1 MKKNSQIPNKILY
14 AEEVFMKKRTLKY
27 LFLIATIMFCVSS
40 NTKVQ
45 AASDFVVKKSGQEYI
60 LTEYKGRDTTV
71 YVPKKVTIIN
81 GAFKN
86 NKKIKKIVLS
96 DKVDSIYDG
105 SFDTLKNLKEVVF
118 SKGLTTIEKGAFRK
132 CPKVKS
138 IKIPKKCKYIGD
150 YAFAGL
156 SGLKSIKVEKGNKS
170 FKVYKGALFNCK
182 KTELICYPRKYS
194 GNKVFTVPKTVK
206 VIASYAFKDNCYL
219 EKLII
224 KGDAYDGGYDDM
236 KAFTNMKKLKT
247 VVFKTTQKRDNI
259 SFRNCKKLK
268 KVVLAEGTEKIVDK
282 QFYGCKNLTT
292 INIPKSVKII
302 EKNAFKGCPKL
313 KL

>member
-1 MKKNSQIPNKILY
+1 MQP
-14 AEEVFMKKRTLKY
+14 AEWQY
-27 LFLIATIMFCVSS
+27 
-40 NTKVQ
+40 TK
-45 AASDFVVKKSGQEYI
+45 SLPCPG

-96 DKVDSIYDG
+96 DKVDNIYDG

-170 FKVYKGALFNCK
+170 FKVYKGTLFNCK

-268 KVVLAEGTEKIVDK
+268 KVVDK
-282 QFYGCKNLTT
+282 QKWL
-292 INIPKSVKII
+292 
-302 EKNAFKGCPKL
+302 
-313 KL
+313 

>member
-1 MKKNSQIPNKILY
+1 M
-14 AEEVFMKKRTLKY
+14 
-27 LFLIATIMFCVSS
+27 
-40 NTKVQ
+40 
-45 AASDFVVKKSGQEYI
+45 
-60 LTEYKGRDTTV
+60 
-71 YVPKKVTIIN
+71 
-81 GAFKN
+81 
-86 NKKIKKIVLS
+86 
-96 DKVDSIYDG
+96 
-105 SFDTLKNLKEVVF
+105 
-118 SKGLTTIEKGAFRK
+118 
-132 CPKVKS
+132 
-138 IKIPKKCKYIGD
+138 
-150 YAFAGL
+150 
-156 SGLKSIKVEKGNKS
+156 
-170 FKVYKGALFNCK
+170 YKGALFNSK

-268 KVVLAEGTEKIVDK
+268 KVVLAEGTEKIIDK
-282 QFYGCKNLTT
+282 QFYGCKNLTI

>member
-1 MKKNSQIPNKILY
+1 MKSISQIPNKILY

-27 LFLIATIMFCVSS
+27 LFLIAAIMFCVSS

-45 AASDFVVKKSGQEYI
+45 AASDFVIKKSGQKYI
-60 LTEYKGRDTTV
+60 LTEYKGRDITV
-71 YVPKKVTIIN
+71 YVPKK
-81 GAFKN
+81 
-86 NKKIKKIVLS
+86 
-96 DKVDSIYDG
+96 
-105 SFDTLKNLKEVVF
+105 
-118 SKGLTTIEKGAFRK
+118 
-132 CPKVKS
+132 
-138 IKIPKKCKYIGD
+138 CKYICD

-170 FKVYKGALFNCK
+170 FKVYKGALFNSK

-224 KGDAYDGGYDDM
+224 KGDPYDGGYDDM

-268 KVVLAEGTEKIVDK
+268 RVVLAEGTEKIVDK
-282 QFYGCKNLTT
+282 QFYGCKNLIT

-302 EKNAFKGCPKL
+302 EKNAFKGCTKL